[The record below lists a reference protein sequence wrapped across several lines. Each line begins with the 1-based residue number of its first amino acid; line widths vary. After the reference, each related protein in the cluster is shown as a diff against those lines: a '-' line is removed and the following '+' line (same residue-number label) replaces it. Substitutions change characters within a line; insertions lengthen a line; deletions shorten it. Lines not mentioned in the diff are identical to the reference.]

1 MEQSLADLVL
11 RRVITPEAAFSRSS
25 RPDQLRGLLERAGM
39 TNLAGLSTSPNGRP
53 GGTQTPTGSGLRLA
67 SEV

>member
-1 MEQSLADLVL
+1 VL
-11 RRVITPEAAFSRSS
+11 RHVITQETAFSRSS

-39 TNLAGLSTSPNGRP
+39 THAAPAAPNGSDNK
-53 GGTQTPTGSGLRLA
+53 TTTDSGLRLA